1 VLCRKQPL
9 WQLRGVSNVADA
21 PTTVHIVG
29 MSAQH
34 AVDQTGPPQVLT
46 QWGVD
51 FINPVGDR
59 AHITYG
65 MSAQDCQDAIRDVKR
80 WKADQN
86 PTVVCRSW
94 ECTSDWVPAVALD
107 D

>member
-1 VLCRKQPL
+1 M
-9 WQLRGVSNVADA
+9 ADA

-34 AVDQTGPPQVLT
+34 AADRSGPPQVLT

-51 FINPVGDR
+51 FTNPAGDR

-65 MSAQDCQDAIRDVKR
+65 MSAADCQDAIRDVKR
-80 WKADQN
+80 WKADQS